1 NILKTLQEAD
11 FLGYDDESKRYRLGP
26 TLLELGLAVAREM
39 DTVAVALPYLQ
50 RLAQEIELV
59 GLVIIRNPD
68 EHFLVVHKV
77 EGPRDVKV
85 TIALGERLPPNAP
98 LLSRTYLAWQPET
111 VVAPFLARWGLQRYT
126 PATITD
132 ELRFRE
138 ELQRIRQRGYGGTL
152 GEYIL

>member
-1 NILKTLQEAD
+1 
-11 FLGYDDESKRYRLGP
+11 
-26 TLLELGLAVAREM
+26 AR
-39 DTVAVALPYLQ
+39 AYLQ

-77 EGPRDVKV
+77 ESPRDVKV

-152 GEYIL
+152 GEYILHLNAVAAPVFAPDGQVAFLLCTLAFSSVLSEERLP